1 MRKLRLSILAALL
14 GASLAHAPAALAA
27 GQPSPMEPD
36 RSAVL
41 FVGDYAPGTIVVYTG
56 ARRLYLVTGQDEAI
70 EYEIA
75 VGKPSEQWFG
85 ESWVSKKRRNPTWT
99 PTPSM
104 RVENPKLPQSMGP
117 GPKNPLGERAIN
129 LGWGTYRIHGT
140 NKPNSIGSA
149 ASAGC
154 FRMRNADVKDLFER
168 VHVGAQVVVL
178 R

>member
-1 MRKLRLSILAALL
+1 MRA
-14 GASLAHAPAALAA
+14 
-27 GQPSPMEPD
+27 
-36 RSAVL
+36 
-41 FVGDYAPGTIVVYTG
+41 
-56 ARRLYLVTGQDEAI
+56 
-70 EYEIA
+70 
-75 VGKPSEQWFG
+75 
-85 ESWVSKKRRNPTWT
+85 
-99 PTPSM
+99 
-104 RVENPKLPQSMGP
+104 ENPKLPQSMGP

>member
-1 MRKLRLSILAALL
+1 MMRPDRFALVVLLSALFAGPANAALE
-14 GASLAHAPAALAA
+14 GAD
-27 GQPSPMEPD
+27 D
-36 RSAVL
+36 RPEASVSIE
-41 FVGDYAPGTIVVYTG
+41 GEPGTIVIKTSE
-56 ARRLYLVTGQDEAI
+56 RKLYLVTAPGRAMIYD
-70 EYEIA
+70 IA

-85 ESWVSKKRRNPTWT
+85 KSWVSKKRRAPTWV

-104 RVENPKLPQSMGP
+104 REKNPSLPQSIGP

-129 LGWGTYRIHGT
+129 LGWGAYRIHGT
-140 NKPNSIGSA
+140 NAPRSIGSA

-168 VHVGAQVVVL
+168 VHVGAEVRVL